1 MKKLS
6 IIIPLYNT
14 AKDLLIECLESCKDN
29 EDVEVIVIDDG
40 STINYKEIINN
51 YNVRYIKIPN
61 GGVSVARNLGL
72 TCATGEYITLLDSDD
87 KMANINKILANLQKH
102 NIIITRNYL
111 LKPEGQI
118 ENRYDYNETRT
129 IPSEDLKRNMLVL
142 EGRKADCIEPVW
154 AKFYKRDFLRKNR
167 LSFNEKVRRGEDV
180 LFNYEAFSREP
191 EVLYLN
197 EFSYIYRMDNPSVT
211 RTFDKIMDT
220 NTYKLLEEFESLF
233 DKLNIDDPNYPTYV
247 FRLIV
252 RLMRKYF
259 VHLTLEEFNQ
269 KIDLLFNNVII
280 NYYLIFTDPSKLDK
294 YKQKLHRLIL
304 EKDKINLYKYLRD
317 VCDKKLLKK

>member
-14 AKDLLIECLESCKDN
+14 PKELLIECLESCKDN
-29 EDVEVIVIDDG
+29 DEVEVIVIDDG
-40 STINYKEIINN
+40 STIDYKEIIHN
-51 YNVRYIKIPN
+51 YNVRYLKIPN
-61 GGVSVARNLGL
+61 GGVSIARNLGL
-72 TCATGEYITLLDSDD
+72 KCATGEYVTLLDSDD
-87 KMANINKILANLQKH
+87 KMTNINKILENLQKQ

-111 LKPEGQI
+111 LKPEGQQ
-118 ENRYDYNETRT
+118 ENRYDYNETRL
-129 IPSEDLKRNMLVL
+129 IPSKDLKRNMLII
-142 EGRKADCIEPVW
+142 EDRKADCIEPVW
-154 AKFYKRDFLRKNR
+154 AKFYRRDFIRKNN
-167 LSFNEKVRRGEDV
+167 LSFNENVRRGEDV

-197 EFSYIYRMDNPSVT
+197 ESSYIYRMDNPSVT
-211 RTFDKIMDT
+211 RSFDKIMDV
-220 NTYKLLEEFESLF
+220 NTYKLLEEFELLF
-233 DKLNIDDPNYPTYV
+233 DKLNIDDPNYPNYV

-259 VHLTLEEFNQ
+259 VHLTPEEFNQ

-280 NYYLIFTDPSKLDK
+280 NYYLIFTDQTKLDK
-294 YKQKLHRLIL
+294 YKQQLHRLVL
-304 EKDKINLYKYLRD
+304 EKDKFNLYKYLRE